1 RPRPGARPRGP
12 RRRGRARAAS
22 RAPARGAVGR
32 PPGRLPPRRQA
43 RPRLERPS
51 RAPRGR
57 PRAREGVRPH
67 VLPRRDAG
75 RRPGLFSRSS
85 RAADF
90 SGRPRP
96 SPMTGDS
103 MNRSFPPSLAAL
115 ALVFA
120 ANPAFAVEAP
130 KPKAPEMPPFE
141 VAQPYP
147 NTWYGR
153 FGPTNCSWI
162 DMGDGVLVIDTGA
175 TAGSIAQGKAKAPH
189 VIGISD
195 HIALVAGKQV
205 FEIGVP
211 AGNAHTA
218 FDLYAFDASTRTV
231 FAGDLVTTDRCPMLS
246 DPDCDIKGWLAILE
260 RFDVLGARGLV
271 PTRGNPMGNAAPEI
285 EKTRRYLTSML
296 GFFVEKKKQNAP
308 EARVSGEL
316 AAEQLADYCPRELS
330 ALNALS
336 VYRRLLSD
344 GTTRPGSAAARPA
357 AKRRQPRPS

>member
-1 RPRPGARPRGP
+1 
-12 RRRGRARAAS
+12 
-22 RAPARGAVGR
+22 
-32 PPGRLPPRRQA
+32 
-43 RPRLERPS
+43 
-51 RAPRGR
+51 
-57 PRAREGVRPH
+57 
-67 VLPRRDAG
+67 
-75 RRPGLFSRSS
+75 
-85 RAADF
+85 
-90 SGRPRP
+90 
-96 SPMTGDS
+96 

-175 TAGSIAQGKAKAPH
+175 TAADAKNLKAEIARTTKNRPIKWIAMTHFHSDSNDGFTTFLPTDATVFVNASATGLIASSIAQGKAKAPH

-296 GFFVEKKKQNAP
+296 AFLVEKKKQNAP

-357 AKRRQPRPS
+357 AK